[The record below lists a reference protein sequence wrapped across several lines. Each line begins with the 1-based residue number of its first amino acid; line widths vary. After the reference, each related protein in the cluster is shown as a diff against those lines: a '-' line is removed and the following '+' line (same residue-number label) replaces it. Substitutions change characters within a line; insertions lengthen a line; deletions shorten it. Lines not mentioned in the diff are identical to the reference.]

1 MLMFIVGFL
10 AGAVV
15 IAMVPPEYED
25 RLRQAILTKW
35 QKLTERS

>member
-1 MLMFIVGFL
+1 MWMFIVGFL
-10 AGAVV
+10 VGAVV
-15 IAMVPPEYED
+15 VTFIPAEHKD

>member
-10 AGAVV
+10 VGAVV
-15 IAMVPPEYED
+15 IALVPPKYED